1 MRLTRFAALFLPS
14 LVLMATACRDRATDI
29 PQLEAAAYADT
40 IDAFHARRARIIA
53 GPEGWVTY
61 LGLWW
66 LKGGTT
72 RIGSDPKAD
81 IVLPADRSP
90 RSLGEVVQSGDSAVF
105 IPARGVSVR
114 IDSTPVAGPVR
125 LRSDVEPNAS
135 PLRVG
140 SLLISYITRGP
151 AAAIRIRD
159 TLHAARKTYASS
171 FFPADTTFRVTARFV
186 PRPSPDSM
194 NIVDVHGIE
203 TRMSWPGELRFRLNG
218 AEHSLQVIKEPNYH
232 GNQLFVMFKDSTS
245 GRETYPAMRYIF
257 VAAPDSLGRTV
268 LDFNQAFTPPCA
280 FTKSSTCALPPQ
292 GNTLPVRVAAGEMAP
307 GKR

>member
-1 MRLTRFAALFLPS
+1 
-14 LVLMATACRDRATDI
+14 
-29 PQLEAAAYADT
+29 
-40 IDAFHARRARIIA
+40 
-53 GPEGWVTY
+53 VTY

-72 RIGSDPKAD
+72 RIGSDPKAG
-81 IVLPADRSP
+81 IVLPAERSP
-90 RSLGEVVQSGDSAVF
+90 RSLGDVVQAGDSAVF
-105 IPARGVSVR
+105 IPAPGVVAR
-114 IDSTPVAGPVR
+114 VDSAAVTGPIR
-125 LRSDVEPNAS
+125 LRSDVEPNATV
-135 PLRVG
+135 LRVG

-159 TLHAARKTYASS
+159 TLHAARKTYATS
-171 FFPADTTFRVTARFV
+171 FFPADTAFRVTARFV

-203 TRMSWPGELRFRLNG
+203 TRMSWPGELRFRLKG
-218 AEHSLQVIKEPNYH
+218 VDHSLQVIKEPNYH

-245 GRETYPAMRYIF
+245 GKETYPAMRYIF

-280 FTKSSTCALPPQ
+280 FTTSSTCALPPR
-292 GNTLPVRVAAGEMAP
+292 GNILPVRVAAGELKP
-307 GKR
+307 PKP